1 MPTLVLSLQSN
12 LNDLLITFIKI
23 IFLNNITLINGY
35 LEVPKQN
42 NDSEKLLK
50 NLKEMLVIGM
60 KDVPVDGYFYGR
72 NSQPENGSNKKALLS
87 AISIIELVLE
97 QKTGQDNFI
106 ASIIGKPNPSY
117 SDG

>member
-1 MPTLVLSLQSN
+1 MPTN
-12 LNDLLITFIKI
+12 
-23 IFLNNITLINGY
+23 
-35 LEVPKQN
+35 
-42 NDSEKLLK
+42 EKYK
-50 NLKEMLVIGM
+50 NMKTDKKESIS
-60 KDVPVDGYFYGR
+60 Y
-72 NSQPENGSNKKALLS
+72 GSNKKALLS